1 MANPDDENLSWMY
14 RYRRS
19 DGISVQDID
28 DLYIRIEGELDR
40 FFPDRDLFF
49 KGGLGHAH
57 TTLYT
62 GRYSPQDFLAL
73 NRGSIRQPRE
83 LGEDSLVVTS
93 GNLSMLRLDEDT
105 GGSWSTIIV
114 SAADTPEFTMRL
126 NGSLLLMMMGAITP
140 VSAGRL
146 AGSAITLAGGKL
158 DRAEAFSLVRS
169 LYEGGVLLAVSGDR
183 RATTVQARAVGVV

>member
-1 MANPDDENLSWMY
+1 M
-14 RYRRS
+14 
-19 DGISVQDID
+19 
-28 DLYIRIEGELDR
+28 DR